1 MAISLRSH
9 TRSLS
14 LKISGGRS
22 PAREAREEK
31 QSHDLVSSVLRSAKS
46 SSLYKPSF
54 SNVSRSRSTPRRVSR
69 AGGREL
75 AADRE
80 TATGSQLITFPLLTT
95 NARHL
100 KHSAVRSK
108 SVFDRRGRHSVWSQ
122 VRLHYHYLF
131 NLSVTSKTD
140 ATARFME

>member
-1 MAISLRSH
+1 VAISLRSH

-31 QSHDLVSSVLRSAKS
+31 QSHDLVASVLRSAKS
-46 SSLYKPSF
+46 SSSHKLVS
-54 SNVSRSRSTPRRVSR
+54 SNVSRSRSTPARMAKTVVRQ
-69 AGGREL
+69 L
-75 AADRE
+75 AADRQNFTGLE
-80 TATGSQLITFPLLTT
+80 LMACSLQMNDATRLT
-95 NARHL
+95 L
-100 KHSAVRSK
+100 SAARSK

-122 VRLHYHYLF
+122 VRIHYHYLF